1 MVRVDFLGPIDIDSL
16 ELNVSSL
23 GELAEILREIEGL
36 AEWLENS
43 AVAVNSEIVSSL
55 DRELKSG
62 DIVSILPPVCGG

>member
-1 MVRVDFLGPIDIDSL
+1 
-16 ELNVSSL
+16 
-23 GELAEILREIEGL
+23 LAEILREMEGL